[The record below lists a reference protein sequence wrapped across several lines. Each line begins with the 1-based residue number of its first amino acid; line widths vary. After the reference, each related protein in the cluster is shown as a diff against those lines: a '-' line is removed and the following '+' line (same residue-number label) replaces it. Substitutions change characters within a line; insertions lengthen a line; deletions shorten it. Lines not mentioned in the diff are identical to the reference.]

1 MASKISSGCCPVAW
15 ALACARLVRRAVC
28 VAPGSTLFTVMPNGA
43 TSVAQVLAQF
53 ATAPRTV
60 LDTPRPASGALT
72 DVLITEAVSVVG
84 EAVEHLKKKSVSQSV
99 RFTPRVRSFIA
110 SLRSERVLRG
120 FFFFRNVYL
129 LDKTPHRR
137 TS

>member
-72 DVLITEAVSVVG
+72 DVLITLTTLPQPAFFIPGNTAWVKMW
-84 EAVEHLKKKSVSQSV
+84 LFV
-99 RFTPRVRSFIA
+99 RCC
-110 SLRSERVLRG
+110 
-120 FFFFRNVYL
+120 
-129 LDKTPHRR
+129 
-137 TS
+137 